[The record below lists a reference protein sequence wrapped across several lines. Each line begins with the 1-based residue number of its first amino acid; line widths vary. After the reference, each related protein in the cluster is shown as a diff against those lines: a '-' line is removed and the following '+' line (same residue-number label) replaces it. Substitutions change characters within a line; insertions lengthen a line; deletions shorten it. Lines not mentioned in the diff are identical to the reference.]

1 MTKRE
6 IGESIFTIL
15 AIIAL
20 WPVLLN
26 WEHPLYRVFLG
37 VILVVLCVLVIGK
50 FKRIRDEFDK
60 TKIETK
66 RRTRKD

>member
-1 MTKRE
+1 MTRRE
-6 IGESIFTIL
+6 IVESIFTIL

-26 WEHPLYRVFLG
+26 WEHPLYQVFLG
-37 VILVVLCVLVIGK
+37 VILVILCVLVIGK
-50 FKRIRDEFDK
+50 FRRIRKEFDK

-66 RRTRKD
+66 RRRKD

>member
-6 IGESIFTIL
+6 IGESIFPIL

-26 WEHPLYRVFLG
+26 WEHSLYQIFLG

-66 RRTRKD
+66 RRPRKD

>member
-26 WEHPLYRVFLG
+26 WEHPLYQVFLCI
-37 VILVVLCVLVIGK
+37 ILVVLCVLVIGK
-50 FKRIRDEFDK
+50 FKRLRDEFDK

-66 RRTRKD
+66 RKTRND